1 MGVLTLLWPLRP
13 KAKKWLFEQL
23 QYDCR
28 FDELRQTQRSHMGQV
43 GVLESDVAV
52 VSVPA
57 EATTLPL
64 VCRKPAR
71 KPDAVCGLTRRWQ
84 RMLEDTA

>member
-1 MGVLTLLWPLRP
+1 
-13 KAKKWLFEQL
+13 
-23 QYDCR
+23 
-28 FDELRQTQRSHMGQV
+28 MGQV